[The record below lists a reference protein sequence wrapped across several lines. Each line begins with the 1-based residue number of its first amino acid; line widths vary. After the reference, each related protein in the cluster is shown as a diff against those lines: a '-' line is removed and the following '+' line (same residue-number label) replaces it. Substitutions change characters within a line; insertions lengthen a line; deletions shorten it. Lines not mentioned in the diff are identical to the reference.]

1 MNLIKNP
8 KTDFGNWTINLDL
21 FCLQDDLGNEI
32 FVQPRILKLLSALF
46 DNANRVVSKE
56 DLNKLI
62 WDDVIVGEESLSKA
76 TFDLRKFLEA
86 NFSNPPSISTIRK
99 VGYKLQLNS
108 ANQTSTAFNRT
119 IKVLKII
126 AYIIGVLILLI
137 LVLRGLQYE
146 N

>member
-1 MNLIKNP
+1 MNLIKEP

-21 FCLQDDLGNEI
+21 FCLQDDVGNEI
-32 FVQPRILKLLSALF
+32 FVQPRLLKLLLALF

-76 TFDLRKFLEA
+76 VFDLRKFLDA
-86 NFSNPPSISTIRK
+86 NFSNPPRINTIRR
-99 VGYKLQLNS
+99 VGYKLELNS
-108 ANQTSTAFNRT
+108 ANKNSIAFNRL

-126 AYIIGVLILLI
+126 AYSVGLLILLI